1 MFKNVKQSLT
11 SLLGASSSM
20 LLNVLK
26 EFAGIDDEVKLLS
39 PTIIE
44 PIQKMKT
51 GVLGNHNPRLHTDE
65 VLIALSI
72 CAATDEIARKALDQ
86 VSKLKGLEAH
96 SSVILSR
103 VDEQTFRKLGINL
116 TCEPTYQTKKLYHS

>member
-1 MFKNVKQSLT
+1 MQ
-11 SLLGASSSM
+11 
-20 LLNVLK
+20 
-26 EFAGIDDEVKLLS
+26 LLS

-44 PIQKMKT
+44 PIQRMKT

-72 CAATDEIARKALDQ
+72 CAATDETARLALEQ
-86 VSKLKGLEAH
+86 VGKLKGLEAH

-103 VDEQTFRKLGINL
+103 VDEQTFRKLGVNL
-116 TCEPTYQTKKLYHS
+116 TCEPRYQTKKLYHA